1 MSKTICTIP
10 GYSMLSRVY
19 ITDKKVLN
27 QLSMDIVDIDVHIGC
42 DIHRINDVGNR
53 IERVWI
59 VSMQIK
65 IIGYYIII
73 RC

>member
-1 MSKTICTIP
+1 
-10 GYSMLSRVY
+10 MLSRVY
-19 ITDKKVLN
+19 IANKKVLN
-27 QLSMDIVDIDVHIGC
+27 QLPLYIVDIDIHVGW

-59 VSMQIK
+59 VAMQAK
-65 IIGYYIII
+65 IIGYDIII

>member
-19 ITDKKVLN
+19 IANKKAHN
-27 QLSMDIVDIDVHIGC
+27 QLSLDIVDIDVHVGC
-42 DIHRINDVGNR
+42 DIRRINDVGNR

-59 VSMQIK
+59 VSMQTK

>member
-1 MSKTICTIP
+1 
-10 GYSMLSRVY
+10 MLSRVY
-19 ITDKKVLN
+19 IANKKVLD
-27 QLSMDIVDIDVHIGC
+27 QLSLDIVDIDAHAGC
-42 DIHRINDVGNR
+42 DIHGINDVGNR

-59 VSMQIK
+59 VSMQTK

>member
-1 MSKTICTIP
+1 MRKTICTIP
-10 GYSMLSRVY
+10 EYSMLSRVY
-19 ITDKKVLN
+19 IANKKVLN
-27 QLSMDIVDIDVHIGC
+27 QLSLDIVDIDAHAGC
-42 DIHRINDVGNR
+42 DIHGINDVGNR

-59 VSMQIK
+59 VSMQTK